1 MKSVVVLLAVMAASW
16 AMRGPMAAS
25 PQDLFTPMRVDLKIG
40 DGAKEAIEAAYVA
53 PGFFNEA
60 PVAMG
65 RPITDHDC
73 SKASAAVAVISDELW
88 KNRFERASSVVGS
101 QLEINGRAVTIIGI
115 GRPGFRPQGSGWLW
129 LPRADR

>member
-1 MKSVVVLLAVMAASW
+1 MKLGGVLLAVMAATW
-16 AMRGPMAAS
+16 AMQGPMAAS
-25 PQDLFTPMRVDLKIG
+25 PQDLLTPIRVDLRIG
-40 DGAKEAIEAAYVA
+40 GGAKESIEAAYVA
-53 PGFFNEA
+53 PGFFSEA

-73 SKASAAVAVISDELW
+73 SKPNAAVAVISDELW

-101 QLEINGRAVTIIGI
+101 PVEINGRVVTIIGI

-129 LPRADR
+129 LPRSHR